1 MEEQKYYFK
10 ISPENI
16 KGDLITVPYTG
27 ETDVSVFID
36 PCCPTNSGITINTI
50 TGDTGY
56 YLPMS
61 LVLSGGTNGSS
72 ILECLSINLLF
83 TENTVDFGYYTPFDG
98 AVLQKDVITNFLWSA
113 NTLNPYTIYFYN
125 TSDTNVTKFLDLC
138 TFVLDWGD
146 ESPLLTLTNGGPIT
160 HTYPSGDNSYE
171 IVLTCFSPWGISK
184 VTKPLVLPYVDATIP
199 NPEGTAFFIATGCT
213 WTASPISYDYIFTGD
228 SNTNLSD
235 HDSSLYTTTPF
246 LVTGYTKS
254 SINDLKS
261 YGPKYNLFGGKF
273 KLNVPVTGT
282 SGSVGVVLGP
292 DPTDTYTAYT
302 INDIL
307 YWDLNDGTTIF
318 FAESYGIQESEYT
331 LSAITKNEA
340 LLNAIDEPQIQST
353 LFVERGKISA
363 LEAVQRLGEVDNL
376 GDISKYGYGY
386 FKVKKY

>member
-27 ETDVSVFID
+27 ETDISVFID
-36 PCCPTNSGITINTI
+36 PCCPSNSAITINTL

-56 YLPMS
+56 YLPMDI
-61 LVLSGGTNGSS
+61 VLSGGTSGTS

-98 AVLQKDVITNFLWSA
+98 AVLQKDVITNFLWSGS
-113 NTLNPYTIYFYN
+113 TGSPYNVVFYN
-125 TSDTNVTKFLDLC
+125 TSETDVTKFLELC

-146 ESPLLTLTNGGPIT
+146 GSPLVTLTGGAPLT
-160 HTYPSGDNSYE
+160 HSYPPATTTYE
-171 IVLTCFSPWGISK
+171 IVLTCYSPWGIST
-184 VTKPLVLPYVDATIP
+184 VTKPINLPYTNVTIP
-199 NPEGTAFFIATGCT
+199 NENGTSYFTPTNCSWTGT
-213 WTASPISYDYIFTGD
+213 PVSYDFIFTGD
-228 SNTNLSD
+228 SNTNLLD
-235 HDSSLYTTTPF
+235 HISSGYTTTPY
-246 LVTGYTKS
+246 LITGTTRS
-254 SINDLKS
+254 SINDLRV

-282 SGSVGVVLGP
+282 SGSVGIVYGP
-292 DPTDTYTAYT
+292 DPTGLYTAYT

-307 YWDLNDGTTIF
+307 YWDLSGGTTIF
-318 FAESYGIQESEYT
+318 FATSYGIQEDLYT

-340 LLNAIDEPQIQST
+340 LMNVIDEPQIQSD
-353 LFVERGKISA
+353 LFVERGKLSG
-363 LEAVQRLGEVDNL
+363 LEALQRLGEIDNL